1 MSNNFS
7 TEENAMSDYALNAAN
22 TAIFHLQ
29 LSTEE
34 AIRYVIRNAS
44 VDPKTAGSA
53 IKQTL
58 VGYKTRK

>member
-1 MSNNFS
+1 MSEQ
-7 TEENAMSDYALNAAN
+7 TLNAAN

-29 LSTEE
+29 LNTEE

-53 IKQTL
+53 IKETL
-58 VGYKTRK
+58 VGYKARK